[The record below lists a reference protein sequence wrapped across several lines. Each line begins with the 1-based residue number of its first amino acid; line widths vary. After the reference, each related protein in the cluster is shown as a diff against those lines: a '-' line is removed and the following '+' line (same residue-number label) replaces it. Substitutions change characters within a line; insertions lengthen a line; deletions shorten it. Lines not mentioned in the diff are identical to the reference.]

1 MSSAAATTFAAAAA
15 TTTTFAA
22 AAATT
27 SSLATAA
34 AVSTSTSAF
43 LGLDTEVVLG
53 CALLL
58 RELEKRGHAACRC
71 AQHANA
77 HVTNY
82 GCRVGDANIDAWGA
96 ASPSDACERLGRQ
109 KARADEHSGCGQEMQ
124 QHHGAKDEVCVA
136 LQRATLGS
144 VKAPTKR
151 ALVREI

>member
-34 AVSTSTSAF
+34 AFSTSTSAF
-43 LGLDTEVVLG
+43 LGLETEVVLG

-82 GCRVGDANIDAWGA
+82 GCRVGDTNIDAWGA

-124 QHHGAKDEVCVA
+124 QHHGAKEVCVA